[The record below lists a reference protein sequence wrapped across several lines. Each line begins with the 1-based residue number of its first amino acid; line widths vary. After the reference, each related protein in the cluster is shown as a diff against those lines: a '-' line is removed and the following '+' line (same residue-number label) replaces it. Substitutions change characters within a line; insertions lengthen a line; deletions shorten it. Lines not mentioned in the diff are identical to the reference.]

1 MLDYMVLSV
10 VETFFHLLLKTF
22 VVLCYYIEKIGAKF
36 EGASLFVKACMHNFL
51 YLAIIGA
58 LAIPAVVSFIELQ
71 LAHRVHVAVLAEPAA
86 ADLPRMLPPALLVRA
101 D

>member
-1 MLDYMVLSV
+1 
-10 VETFFHLLLKTF
+10 
-22 VVLCYYIEKIGAKF
+22 
-36 EGASLFVKACMHNFL
+36 MHNFL

-58 LAIPAVVSFIELQ
+58 LAIPAVVSLIELQ